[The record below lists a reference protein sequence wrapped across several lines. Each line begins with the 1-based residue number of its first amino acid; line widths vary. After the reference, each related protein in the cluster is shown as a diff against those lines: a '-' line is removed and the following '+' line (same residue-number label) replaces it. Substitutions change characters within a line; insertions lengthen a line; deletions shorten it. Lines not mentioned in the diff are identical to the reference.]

1 MQKNDFT
8 KGKVSSQIIQLA
20 IPMTIAQLISIL
32 YNVVDRIYIGNISG
46 SGSLALS
53 GIGLTFP
60 IITIILAFA
69 NLVGMGGAP
78 LSSIERV

>member
-69 NLVGMGGAP
+69 NL
-78 LSSIERV
+78 